1 MLRFEAMPQSATSRA
16 HGTLTP
22 NQRAGK
28 TKRERTRRRI
38 LDATEELLVTTPGGY
53 DEVRIADIAER
64 AGTSVAT
71 VHQVYGQKASI
82 VVDLFSSNLYGPVH
96 DETQRQ
102 LSEGPTTALDILADH
117 LGRLG
122 RAAGRQPA
130 LTRAYVR
137 AFATEALLRAPDE
150 PEPSAIRQPA
160 DTCQSIIDRARR
172 MGSLPECFSVGP
184 ALGAQMTL
192 FLLSLVAQAAPD
204 DIGTVTE
211 RVIDMLLTCHDPRQ
225 KEN

>member
-1 MLRFEAMPQSATSRA
+1 MPQSATSRVE
-16 HGTLTP
+16 GTLTP
-22 NQRAGK
+22 NQRAGQ

-38 LDATEELLVTTPGGY
+38 LEATEALLRETPGGY

-64 AGTSVAT
+64 AGTSIAT
-71 VHQVYGQKASI
+71 VHQTYGQKATI
-82 VVDLFSSNLYGPVH
+82 IADLFSTLYRPVY
-96 DETQRQ
+96 DETQRK
-102 LSEGPTTALDILADH
+102 LNEEPTTALDVLSDH
-117 LGRLG
+117 LDRLG
-122 RAAGRQPA
+122 RAAGRKPA

-137 AFATEALLRAPDE
+137 AYAAEALVRAPAE

-160 DTCQSIIDRARR
+160 DTCQTIIDRARR
-172 MGSLPECFSVGP
+172 TGSLPECFSVGP

-211 RVIDMLLTCHDPRQ
+211 RVIDMLLSRHDPRQ